1 MADTPDPVLI
11 VDDGELSDVRDL
23 LDELEV
29 EYLEANGFSGTGLPE
44 SVSLMVTN
52 GRHALSDAPK
62 PISEIHLVVYD
73 SSSRMLRKVLE
84 RAGCDLVLE
93 RPVSPHTLALV
104 AAQALYAGPE
114 RRRAPR
120 VVVSAPVKLQTRGR
134 PRGATLVQLSLRGCG
149 IVTDQELKIGQEI
162 KVLMPKDLTGGQAL
176 EASGPVLALDDAEKD
191 SRQRRVSMSF
201 RLMSG
206 PSRRV
211 VSAIMARFGS
221 SAEIRPRTAPVENPG
236 ALPEPKPGERRSSPR
251 KRFTRRILAA
261 GDGTSHLLIGRDLS
275 AGGMRVRPD
284 NALALGDELKL
295 AIHGLPGLPAVMVKA
310 VVARDD
316 GDDGMLLRFSD
327 VPASIAARLE
337 KISDALPTMPVG
349 KRPSSRPGVLVSE
362 IIEHSKE

>member
-1 MADTPDPVLI
+1 MAETPDPVLI
-11 VDDGELSDVRDL
+11 VDDGELNDVRDL
-23 LDELEV
+23 LNELEV
-29 EYLEANGFSGTGLPE
+29 EYLEANGFSAPGLPE
-44 SVSLMVTN
+44 AVSLMITN
-52 GRHALSDAPK
+52 GRHALAEQPK
-62 PISEIHLVVYD
+62 PRSEIHLVVYD
-73 SSSRMLRKVLE
+73 SASRTVRKLLE
-84 RAGCDLVLE
+84 RAGCDLLLE
-93 RPVSPHTLALV
+93 RPVSPHTMALV

-134 PRGATLVQLSLRGCG
+134 PRNATLVQLSLRGCG
-149 IVTDQELKIGQEI
+149 VVTDQDLKIGQEI
-162 KVLMPKDLTGGQAL
+162 KVLMQKNLTGGETL
-176 EASGPVLALDDAEKD
+176 EASGPVLSLDAADND
-191 SRQRRVSMSF
+191 LRQRRVSMSF

-211 VSAIMARFGS
+211 VSAIMNEFGS
-221 SAEIRPRTAPVENPG
+221 SAEIRPRTATVQNPG
-236 ALPEPKPGERRSSPR
+236 PLPEPKPGERRSSPR

-284 NALALGDELKL
+284 NELALGDELKL

-316 GDDGMLLRFSD
+316 GDDGMLLRFSG

-337 KISDALPTMPVG
+337 KIIDALPTMPVG

-362 IIEHSKE
+362 IIEHNK